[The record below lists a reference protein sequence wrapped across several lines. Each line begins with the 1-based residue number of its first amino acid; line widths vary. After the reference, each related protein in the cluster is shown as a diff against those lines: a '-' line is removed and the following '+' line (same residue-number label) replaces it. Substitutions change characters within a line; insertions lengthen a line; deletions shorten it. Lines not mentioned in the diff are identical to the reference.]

1 MESCINEPSDHRAV
15 LIRLTVLFAQCKQY
29 NIWMS
34 ILTCHFDTANTVIQW
49 QHHTVQPNNE
59 NSFVGSLHSPLQ
71 VHSPSTWL
79 CARGGCP
86 VRMVP
91 AAPLPSGYWLGLPN
105 ETPAGDCRR
114 AETGWGIYPL
124 DPPCQ
129 SPWAGCGTRPMEG
142 HSSCHEDASAEPFL
156 FRVHDSSTPCP
167 FRPGDDDGWLLETG
181 VLQHPGSP

>member
-34 ILTCHFDTANTVIQW
+34 ILTCRFDTANTVIQW

-105 ETPAGDCRR
+105 ERPQQETAGGQRQ
-114 AETGWGIYPL
+114 AGVFIPGPPL
-124 DPPCQ
+124 PV
-129 SPWAGCGTRPMEG
+129 TI
-142 HSSCHEDASAEPFL
+142 
-156 FRVHDSSTPCP
+156 
-167 FRPGDDDGWLLETG
+167 GWLWCPPYGRSQLLSRGRLCRT
-181 VLQHPGSP
+181 LSLPGP